1 MAKLG
6 ISTGTNPND
15 GTGDSLL
22 GGAVKVNSNFD
33 EVYGKLGDGTNLF
46 VGIVSSI
53 AVDGALSI
61 STSYG
66 APTITGTANTAVINS
81 RQIYTSGV
89 STFVGDV
96 TAVGV
101 NTFSSAGYD
110 VAGIVT
116 AQQVSLYDSATVAGI
131 TTVDS
136 YGINVTGVGTFSNIA
151 VRGLLENTVGLHTV
165 FIDQTGIAATAVNI
179 TGTATLGIA
188 SITTSH
194 VTTAN
199 IATARI
205 NSGIITSANIGA
217 GVTIDQR
224 GIDVGQTGIVTSNS
238 FVGNLT
244 GTASNATLAA
254 NANGLQGTPN
264 IICANITGT
273 NLTLASGSGANISG
287 VCTASSFS
295 VGANAVV
302 TAARK
307 LSNIASLD
315 ATTTAT
321 IESAIEAAPN
331 DFTDIAVAGIGT
343 ISQLYID
350 GRTNGLNIIGVTTG
364 LSVPGISTLGIIT
377 GATSIQ
383 ATDVYSNFVFGDVSS
398 ATGSPTLTNLAATRV
413 IVGSAVTI
421 DQKNI
426 DAGQTGI
433 ITALTFDGNL
443 TGTPTLGTGV
453 TVTAQGL
460 EVAAGI
466 ISATTFSGALSGNS
480 TSATTATNVTAADES
495 SDTTCFPLFVTAATG
510 NLPPKT
516 GSNLAFNSA
525 NGTLTAT
532 TFSGNLTGTPTL
544 GTGVTVTAEGL
555 EVAAGI
561 ISATTFSGNA
571 TTSTTATTATNV
583 TLADESTDTSCNV
596 LFATAATGNLPP
608 KTGTNLTF
616 NSNSGALTATSFVG
630 ALTGNVTGNVSG
642 NVTGNLTGTPT
653 LGTGVTVTAQGLEV
667 AAGIVTAATFTGNV
681 TATTGTIT
689 TANITTANVGS
700 AVTSSSTG
708 IVVGAGKS
716 YTGDSSRVISGRWI
730 LGANGT
736 SDYTFTGVG
745 FTATENDPDLYLARG
760 NTYEFVNSSGGHPF
774 RIQSTA
780 NGSTGAAYGSGVINN
795 DGGNG
800 STITFEVPFNAPD
813 TLYYQC
819 TAHTGMGGT
828 IFIYPA
834 LR

>member
-1 MAKLG
+1 MAKQG
-6 ISTGTNPND
+6 ISTGTTPND

-22 GGAVKVNSNFD
+22 GGAVKINSNFD

-66 APTITGTANTAVINS
+66 APTITGTANTAVVNA
-81 RQIYTSGV
+81 RQIYSAGIV
-89 STFVGDV
+89 TFASD
-96 TAVGV
+96 ASIAGV

-151 VRGLLENTVGLHTV
+151 VRGNIENSVGVHSV
-165 FIDQTGIAATAVNI
+165 FIDQTGIAATTLTI
-179 TGTATLGIA
+179 SDTATIGIA
-188 SITTSH
+188 SVTTSH

-199 IATARI
+199 LTTANI
-205 NSGIITSANIGA
+205 NSGIITSAVVGS
-217 GVTIDQR
+217 GVSIYGW
-224 GIDVGQTGIVTSNS
+224 GIDASGIVTATS
-238 FVGNLT
+238 FTGNVT
-244 GTASNATLAA
+244 GTATTATLAV
-254 NANGLQGTPN
+254 NAQGLTGSPN
-264 IICANITGT
+264 INCGIITGT
-273 NLTLASGSGANISG
+273 NLHATGGSGANISG

-321 IESAIEAAPN
+321 IESAIEATPN
-331 DFTDIAVAGIGT
+331 DFTDLNVAGLATVG
-343 ISQLYID
+343 QLYIN

-364 LSVPGISTLGIIT
+364 LSVSGVTTVGIVT

-383 ATDVYSNFVFGDVSS
+383 VTDVYSNFLYGDGSNLTGIAVTDNITTSGIATFADALNVTTTGVSTFS
-398 ATGSPTLTNLAATRV
+398 GVANVAIATITDLNVSGFATATTF
-413 IVGSAVTI
+413 VGQLDSGIGTITKAFIGAGVTI

-433 ITALTFDGNL
+433 
-443 TGTPTLGTGV
+443 
-453 TVTAQGL
+453 
-460 EVAAGI
+460 
-466 ISATTFSGALSGNS
+466 
-480 TSATTATNVTAADES
+480 VTAA
-495 SDTTCFPLFVTAATG
+495 
-510 NLPPKT
+510 
-516 GSNLAFNSA
+516 
-525 NGTLTAT
+525 

-544 GTGVTVTAEGL
+544 GTGVTVTTWGL
-555 EVAAGI
+555 EVLGVTT
-561 ISATTFSGNA
+561 STTFSGNVNSGVA
-571 TTSTTATTATNV
+571 TITTGTITTGTVTNLTGTTATIGAV
-583 TLADESTDTSCNV
+583 TIN
-596 LFATAATGNLPP
+596 ATGVN
-608 KTGTNLTF
+608 
-616 NSNSGALTATSFVG
+616 NSGVSTASSFVG
-630 ALTGNVTGNVSG
+630 NITGDVTGNII
-642 NVTGNLTGTPT
+642 GTPT
-653 LGTGVTVTAQGLEV
+653 LGTGVT
-667 AAGIVTAATFTGNV
+667 N
-681 TATTGTIT
+681 TTG
-689 TANITTANVGS
+689 GL
-700 AVTSSSTG
+700 
-708 IVVGAGKS
+708 VVGAGKS

-760 NTYEFVNSSGGHPF
+760 NTYQFVNASGGHPF
-774 RIQSTA
+774 RIQSTQ

-795 DGGNG
+795 DGGDG

>member
-6 ISTGTNPND
+6 ISTGTSPND

-22 GGAVKVNSNFD
+22 GGAVKINSNFD
-33 EVYGKLGDGTNLF
+33 EVYGKLGDGTTLF

-81 RQIYTSGV
+81 RQIYTAGV

-131 TTVDS
+131 TTIDS
-136 YGINVTGVGTFSNIA
+136 YGINITGVGTFSNIA
-151 VRGLLENTVGLHTV
+151 VRGNIENSVGVHSV
-165 FIDQTGIAATAVNI
+165 FIDQTGIAATAANI
-179 TGTATLGIA
+179 TGTASIGIG
-188 SITTSH
+188 SITTTH

-199 IATARI
+199 IATANI
-205 NSGIITSANIGA
+205 NSGIITSAVVGS
-217 GVTIDQR
+217 GVSIYGW
-224 GIDVGQTGIVTSNS
+224 GIDASGIVTATS
-238 FVGNLT
+238 FTGPVT
-244 GTASNATLAA
+244 GTATTATLAV
-254 NANGLQGTPN
+254 NAQGLTGSPN
-264 IICANITGT
+264 INCGIITGT
-273 NLTLASGSGANISG
+273 DLHATGGSGANISG

-321 IESAIEAAPN
+321 IESAIEATPN
-331 DFTDIAVAGIGT
+331 DFTDLNVAGLATVG
-343 ISQLYID
+343 QLYIN

-364 LSVPGISTLGIIT
+364 LSVSGVTTVGIVT

-383 ATDVYSNFVFGDVSS
+383 VTDVYSNFLYGDGSNLTGIAVTDNITTSGIATFADAINVTTTGVSTFS
-398 ATGSPTLTNLAATRV
+398 GVANVAIATITDLNVSGFATATTF
-413 IVGSAVTI
+413 VGQLDSGIGTITKAFIGAGVTI

-433 ITALTFDGNL
+433 ITA
-443 TGTPTLGTGV
+443 
-453 TVTAQGL
+453 A
-460 EVAAGI
+460 
-466 ISATTFSGALSGNS
+466 
-480 TSATTATNVTAADES
+480 
-495 SDTTCFPLFVTAATG
+495 
-510 NLPPKT
+510 
-516 GSNLAFNSA
+516 
-525 NGTLTAT
+525 

-544 GTGVTVTAEGL
+544 GTGVTVTAFGV
-555 EVAAGI
+555 EVLGVT
-561 ISATTFSGNA
+561 SSTTFKGNA
-571 TTSTTATTATNV
+571 VVGVAT
-583 TLADESTDTSCNV
+583 
-596 LFATAATGNLPP
+596 
-608 KTGTNLTF
+608 
-616 NSNSGALTATSFVG
+616 
-630 ALTGNVTGNVSG
+630 
-642 NVTGNLTGTPT
+642 
-653 LGTGVTVTAQGLEV
+653 
-667 AAGIVTAATFTGNV
+667 I
-681 TATTGTIT
+681 TTGTIT
-689 TANITTANVGS
+689 TGTITTGTVTNLTGTTATIGAVTINNSGINNSGIDTCTTLNVTTTSTVGS
-700 AVTSSSTG
+700 AVTSTSTG

-760 NTYEFVNSSGGHPF
+760 NTYQFVNASGGHPF
-774 RIQSTA
+774 RIQSTQ

-828 IFIYPA
+828 IFVYPA

>member
-1 MAKLG
+1 MAKQG
-6 ISTGTNPND
+6 ISTGTTPND

-22 GGAVKVNSNFD
+22 GGAVKINSNFD
-33 EVYGKLGDGTNLF
+33 EVYGKLGDGTTLF

-66 APTITGTANTAVINS
+66 APTITGTANTAVVNA
-81 RQIYTSGV
+81 RQIYSAGIV
-89 STFVGDV
+89 TFAGDASI
-96 TAVGV
+96 TGV

-110 VAGIVT
+110 IAGIVT

-151 VRGLLENTVGLHTV
+151 VRGNIENSVGVHSV
-165 FIDQTGIAATAVNI
+165 FIDQTGIAATTLTI
-179 TGTATLGIA
+179 SDTATIGIA
-188 SITTSH
+188 SVTTSH

-199 IATARI
+199 LTTANI
-205 NSGIITSANIGA
+205 NSGIITSAVVGS
-217 GVTIDQR
+217 GVSIYGW
-224 GIDVGQTGIVTSNS
+224 GIDASGIVTATS
-238 FVGNLT
+238 FTGNVT
-244 GTASNATLAA
+244 GTATTATLAV
-254 NANGLQGTPN
+254 NAQGLTGSPN
-264 IICANITGT
+264 INCGIITGT
-273 NLTLASGSGANISG
+273 NLHATGGSGANISG

-321 IESAIEAAPN
+321 IESAIEATPN
-331 DFTDIAVAGIGT
+331 DFTDLNVAGLATVG
-343 ISQLYID
+343 QLYIN

-364 LSVPGISTLGIIT
+364 LSVSGVTTVGIVT

-383 ATDVYSNFVFGDVSS
+383 VTDVYSNFLYGDGSNLTGIAVTDNITTSGIATFADALNVTTTGVSTFS
-398 ATGSPTLTNLAATRV
+398 GVANVAIATITDLNVSGFATATTF
-413 IVGSAVTI
+413 VGQLDSGIGTITKAFIGAGVTI

-433 ITALTFDGNL
+433 
-443 TGTPTLGTGV
+443 
-453 TVTAQGL
+453 
-460 EVAAGI
+460 
-466 ISATTFSGALSGNS
+466 
-480 TSATTATNVTAADES
+480 VTAA
-495 SDTTCFPLFVTAATG
+495 
-510 NLPPKT
+510 
-516 GSNLAFNSA
+516 
-525 NGTLTAT
+525 

-544 GTGVTVTAEGL
+544 GTGVTVTTWGL
-555 EVAAGI
+555 EVLGVTT
-561 ISATTFSGNA
+561 STTFSGNVNSGVA
-571 TTSTTATTATNV
+571 TITTGTITTGTVTNLTGTTATIGAV
-583 TLADESTDTSCNV
+583 TIN
-596 LFATAATGNLPP
+596 ATGVN
-608 KTGTNLTF
+608 
-616 NSNSGALTATSFVG
+616 NSGVSTASSFVG
-630 ALTGNVTGNVSG
+630 NITGDVTGNII
-642 NVTGNLTGTPT
+642 GTPT
-653 LGTGVTVTAQGLEV
+653 LGTGVT
-667 AAGIVTAATFTGNV
+667 N
-681 TATTGTIT
+681 TTG
-689 TANITTANVGS
+689 GL
-700 AVTSSSTG
+700 
-708 IVVGAGKS
+708 VVGAGKS

-760 NTYEFVNSSGGHPF
+760 NTYQFVNASGGHPF
-774 RIQSTA
+774 RIQSTQ

-795 DGGNG
+795 DGGDG

>member
-22 GGAVKVNSNFD
+22 GGAVKINSNFD

-61 STSYG
+61 STTFG

-81 RQIYTSGV
+81 RQIFTAGV

-131 TTVDS
+131 TTIDS
-136 YGINVTGVGTFSNIA
+136 YGINVTGVGTFTNIA
-151 VRGLLENTVGLHTV
+151 VRGLLETTVGLHTV
-165 FIDQTGIAATAVNI
+165 FIDQTGVAATAVNI

-238 FVGNLT
+238 FVGDLT

-264 IICANITGT
+264 IVCANITGT

-466 ISATTFSGALSGNS
+466 ISATTFSGNS
-480 TSATTATNVTAADES
+480 TTA
-495 SDTTCFPLFVTAATG
+495 
-510 NLPPKT
+510 
-516 GSNLAFNSA
+516 
-525 NGTLTAT
+525 
-532 TFSGNLTGTPTL
+532 
-544 GTGVTVTAEGL
+544 
-555 EVAAGI
+555 
-561 ISATTFSGNA
+561 
-571 TTSTTATTATNV
+571 TTATTATNV

-616 NSNSGALTATSFVG
+616 NSNTGALTATSFVG
-630 ALTGNVTGNVSG
+630 DGSNLTGITATSVAGINTLTTSGFNQIVATGVVTATTFS
-642 NVTGNLTGTPT
+642 GNLTGTPT

-667 AAGIVTAATFTGNV
+667 AAGIVTAATFTGDLTGNITGTPTLGTGV
-681 TATTGTIT
+681 TNTTG
-689 TANITTANVGS
+689 GL
-700 AVTSSSTG
+700 
-708 IVVGAGKS
+708 VVGAGKS
-716 YTGDSSRVISGRWI
+716 YTGDSSRVVSGRWI
-730 LGANGT
+730 LGANGS

-760 NTYEFVNSSGGHPF
+760 NTYEFVNASGGHPF
-774 RIQSTA
+774 RIQSTQ

-819 TAHTGMGGT
+819 TSHTGMGGT
-828 IFIYPA
+828 MFIYPA

>member
-22 GGAVKVNSNFD
+22 GGAVKINSNFD

-61 STSYG
+61 STTFG

-81 RQIYTSGV
+81 RQIFTAGV

-131 TTVDS
+131 TTIDS
-136 YGINVTGVGTFSNIA
+136 YGINVTGVGTFTNIA
-151 VRGLLENTVGLHTV
+151 VRGLLETTVGLHTV
-165 FIDQTGIAATAVNI
+165 FIDQTGVAATAVNI

-238 FVGNLT
+238 FVGDLT

-264 IICANITGT
+264 IVCANITGT

-466 ISATTFSGALSGNS
+466 ISATTFSGNS
-480 TSATTATNVTAADES
+480 TTA
-495 SDTTCFPLFVTAATG
+495 
-510 NLPPKT
+510 
-516 GSNLAFNSA
+516 
-525 NGTLTAT
+525 
-532 TFSGNLTGTPTL
+532 
-544 GTGVTVTAEGL
+544 
-555 EVAAGI
+555 
-561 ISATTFSGNA
+561 
-571 TTSTTATTATNV
+571 TTATTATNV

-616 NSNSGALTATSFVG
+616 NSNTGALTATSFVG
-630 ALTGNVTGNVSG
+630 DGSNLTGITATSVAGINTLTTSGFNQIVATGVVTATTFS
-642 NVTGNLTGTPT
+642 GNLTGTPT

-667 AAGIVTAATFTGNV
+667 AAGIVTAATFTGDLTGNITGTPTLGTGV
-681 TATTGTIT
+681 TNTTG
-689 TANITTANVGS
+689 GL
-700 AVTSSSTG
+700 
-708 IVVGAGKS
+708 VVGAGKS
-716 YTGDSSRVISGRWI
+716 YTGDSSRVVSGRWI

-760 NTYEFVNSSGGHPF
+760 NTYEFVNASGGHPF
-774 RIQSTA
+774 RIQSTQ

-819 TAHTGMGGT
+819 TAHAGMGGT
-828 IFIYPA
+828 IFVYPT

>member
-1 MAKLG
+1 MAKQG
-6 ISTGTNPND
+6 ISTGTSPND

-66 APTITGTANTAVINS
+66 APTITGTANTAVVNA
-81 RQIYTSGV
+81 RQIYSAGIV
-89 STFVGDV
+89 TFAGDAKI
-96 TAVGV
+96 TGV

-110 VAGIVT
+110 IAGIVT
-116 AQQVSLYDSATVAGI
+116 AQDGVLYDTLKIAGI
-131 TTVDS
+131 TTINSFGVNVGGAVTATTLGIRDTGDGS
-136 YGINVTGVGTFSNIA
+136 YVG
-151 VRGLLENTVGLHTV
+151 LNTVTL
-165 FIDQTGIAATAVNI
+165 DNTGIAATAINI
-179 TGTATLGIA
+179 TDTATLTSA
-188 SITTSH
+188 RITT
-194 VTTAN
+194 
-199 IATARI
+199 ATI
-205 NSGIITSANIGA
+205 NSGIVTAATVGA
-217 GVTIDQR
+217 AVTINSG
-224 GIDVGQTGIVTSNS
+224 GIDIASGIVTATTFKGALTGN
-238 FVGNLT
+238 VTGNLT
-244 GTASNATLAA
+244 GTASVATLAT
-254 NANGLQGTPN
+254 NAQGLTGTPLITVEN
-264 IICANITGT
+264 IIC
-273 NLTLASGSGANISG
+273 SGSGLNANLSTGIATATSYKVGSNEVIS
-287 VCTASSFS
+287 S
-295 VGANAVV
+295 
-302 TAARK
+302 ARK

-321 IESAIEAAPN
+321 IESAIEASPN
-331 DFTDIAVAGIGT
+331 DFTDLNVAGLATVGT
-343 ISQLYID
+343 LYVN
-350 GRTNGLNIIGVTTG
+350 GRTNGLNISGVTTG
-364 LSVPGISTLGIIT
+364 LSVSGVTTVGIVT

-383 ATDVYSNFVFGDVSS
+383 VTDVYSNFIFGDVSN
-398 ATGSPTLTNLAATRV
+398 ATGSPSFTVLTATKGL
-413 IVGSAVTI
+413 IGAGVTI

-466 ISATTFSGALSGNS
+466 ISATTFSGN
-480 TSATTATNVTAADES
+480 ATTATLATNFTVTANNTANE
-495 SDTTCFPLFVTAATG
+495 TVYPIFVDGATG
-510 NLPPKT
+510 TQGAETDT
-516 GSNLAFNSA
+516 GLSYNPSTNI
-525 NGTLTAT
+525 LTAG

-544 GTGVTVTAEGL
+544 GTGVT
-555 EVAAGI
+555 I
-561 ISATTFSGNA
+561 
-571 TTSTTATTATNV
+571 
-583 TLADESTDTSCNV
+583 
-596 LFATAATGNLPP
+596 
-608 KTGTNLTF
+608 
-616 NSNSGALTATSFVG
+616 
-630 ALTGNVTGNVSG
+630 
-642 NVTGNLTGTPT
+642 
-653 LGTGVTVTAQGLEV
+653 TAQGLEV
-667 AAGIVTAATFTGNV
+667 AAGIVTAATFTGNL
-681 TATTGTIT
+681 TATTAT
-689 TANITTANVGS
+689 ITTANVGS

-716 YTGDSSRVISGRWI
+716 YTGDSSRVVSGRWI

-760 NTYEFVNSSGGHPF
+760 NTYEFVNASGGHPF
-774 RIQSTA
+774 RIQSTQ

-828 IFIYPA
+828 MFIYPA

>member
-1 MAKLG
+1 MAKQG
-6 ISTGTNPND
+6 ISTGTTPND

-22 GGAVKVNSNFD
+22 GGAVKINSNFD
-33 EVYGKLGDGTNLF
+33 EVYGKLGDGTTLF

-66 APTITGTANTAVINS
+66 APTITGTANTAVVNA
-81 RQIYTSGV
+81 RQIYSAGIV
-89 STFVGDV
+89 TFASD
-96 TAVGV
+96 ASIAGV

-151 VRGLLENTVGLHTV
+151 VRGNIENSVGVHSV
-165 FIDQTGIAATAVNI
+165 FIDQTGIAATTLTI
-179 TGTATLGIA
+179 SDTATIGIA
-188 SITTSH
+188 SVTTSH

-199 IATARI
+199 LTTANI
-205 NSGIITSANIGA
+205 NSGIITSAVVGS
-217 GVTIDQR
+217 GVSIYGW
-224 GIDVGQTGIVTSNS
+224 GIDASGIVTATS
-238 FVGNLT
+238 FTGNVT
-244 GTASNATLAA
+244 GTATTATLAV
-254 NANGLQGTPN
+254 NAQGLTGSPN
-264 IICANITGT
+264 INCGIITGT
-273 NLTLASGSGANISG
+273 NLHATGGSGANISG

-321 IESAIEAAPN
+321 IESAIEATPN
-331 DFTDIAVAGIGT
+331 DFTDLNVAGLATVG
-343 ISQLYID
+343 QLYIN

-364 LSVPGISTLGIIT
+364 LSVSGVTTVGIVT

-383 ATDVYSNFVFGDVSS
+383 VTDVYSNFLYGDGSNLTGIAVTDNITTSGIATFADALNVTTTGVSTFS
-398 ATGSPTLTNLAATRV
+398 GVANVAIATITDLNVSGFATATTF
-413 IVGSAVTI
+413 VGQLDSGIGTITKAFIGAGVTI

-433 ITALTFDGNL
+433 
-443 TGTPTLGTGV
+443 
-453 TVTAQGL
+453 
-460 EVAAGI
+460 
-466 ISATTFSGALSGNS
+466 
-480 TSATTATNVTAADES
+480 VTAA
-495 SDTTCFPLFVTAATG
+495 
-510 NLPPKT
+510 
-516 GSNLAFNSA
+516 
-525 NGTLTAT
+525 

-544 GTGVTVTAEGL
+544 GTGVTVTTWGL
-555 EVAAGI
+555 EVLGVTT
-561 ISATTFSGNA
+561 STTFSGNVNSGVA
-571 TTSTTATTATNV
+571 TITTGTITTGTVTNLTGTTATIGAV
-583 TLADESTDTSCNV
+583 TIN
-596 LFATAATGNLPP
+596 ATGVN
-608 KTGTNLTF
+608 
-616 NSNSGALTATSFVG
+616 NSGVSTASSFVG
-630 ALTGNVTGNVSG
+630 NITGDVTGNII
-642 NVTGNLTGTPT
+642 GTPT
-653 LGTGVTVTAQGLEV
+653 LGTGVT
-667 AAGIVTAATFTGNV
+667 N
-681 TATTGTIT
+681 TTG
-689 TANITTANVGS
+689 GL
-700 AVTSSSTG
+700 
-708 IVVGAGKS
+708 VVGAGKS

-760 NTYEFVNSSGGHPF
+760 NTYQFVNASGGHPF
-774 RIQSTA
+774 RIQSTQ

-795 DGGNG
+795 DGGDG

>member
-22 GGAVKVNSNFD
+22 GGAVKINSNFD
-33 EVYGKLGDGTNLF
+33 EVYGKLGDGTTLF

-81 RQIYTSGV
+81 RQIYTAGV

-110 VAGIVT
+110 IAGIVT

-131 TTVDS
+131 TTIDS
-136 YGINVTGVGTFSNIA
+136 YGINVTGVGTFTNIA
-151 VRGLLENTVGLHTV
+151 VRGLLETTVGLHTV
-165 FIDQTGIAATAVNI
+165 FIDQTGVAATAVNI

-199 IATARI
+199 IATAKI

-238 FVGNLT
+238 FVGDLT

-295 VGANAVV
+295 VGANAVIN
-302 TAARK
+302 ASRQ
-307 LSNIASLD
+307 LQNIASLD
-315 ATTTAT
+315 STTTAT

-466 ISATTFSGALSGNS
+466 ISATTFSGNATTS
-480 TSATTATNVTAADES
+480 TTATTATNITAADES

-510 NLPPKT
+510 DLPPKT
-516 GSNLAFNSA
+516 GSNLAFNS
-525 NGTLTAT
+525 
-532 TFSGNLTGTPTL
+532 S
-544 GTGVTVTAEGL
+544 
-555 EVAAGI
+555 
-561 ISATTFSGNA
+561 
-571 TTSTTATTATNV
+571 
-583 TLADESTDTSCNV
+583 
-596 LFATAATGNLPP
+596 
-608 KTGTNLTF
+608 
-616 NSNSGALTATSFVG
+616 SGALTATSFVG
-630 ALTGNVTGNVSG
+630 
-642 NVTGNLTGTPT
+642 NLSGTPT

-667 AAGIVTAATFTGNV
+667 AAGIISATTFSGNATTATLATDATSFTVTANNSTSETVYPVFVDGATGSQGAETDTALSYNPGTNVLTAVTFSGNLTGTPTLGTGVTVTAQGIEVAAGIVTAATFTGNL
-681 TATTGTIT
+681 TATTAT
-689 TANITTANVGS
+689 ITTANVGS
-700 AVTSSSTG
+700 AVTSTSTG
-708 IVVGAGKS
+708 VVVGAGAS

-730 LGANGT
+730 LGADGT
-736 SDYTFTGVG
+736 NHYTFTGVG

-760 NTYEFVNSSGGHPF
+760 NTYEFVNTGAHPF
-774 RIQSTA
+774 RIQSTQ
-780 NGSTGAAYGSGVINN
+780 NGSTGPAYGSGVINN
-795 DGGNG
+795 DGSTN

-819 TAHTGMGGT
+819 TSHTGMGGT
-828 IFIYPA
+828 IFVYPT

>member
-1 MAKLG
+1 MAKQG
-6 ISTGTNPND
+6 ISTGTTPND

-22 GGAVKVNSNFD
+22 GGAVKINSNFD

-66 APTITGTANTAVINS
+66 APTITGTANTAVVNA
-81 RQIYTSGV
+81 RQIYSAGIV
-89 STFVGDV
+89 TFASDASITGI
-96 TAVGV
+96 
-101 NTFSSAGYD
+101 NSFSSAGYD

-151 VRGLLENTVGLHTV
+151 VRGNIENSVGVHSV
-165 FIDQTGIAATAVNI
+165 FIDQTGIAATTLTI
-179 TGTATLGIA
+179 SDTATIGIA
-188 SITTSH
+188 SVTTSH

-199 IATARI
+199 LTTANI
-205 NSGIITSANIGA
+205 NSGIITSAVVGS
-217 GVTIDQR
+217 GVSIYGW
-224 GIDVGQTGIVTSNS
+224 GIDASGIVTATS
-238 FVGNLT
+238 FTGNVT
-244 GTASNATLAA
+244 GTATTATLAV
-254 NANGLQGTPN
+254 NAQGLTGSPN
-264 IICANITGT
+264 INCGIITGT
-273 NLTLASGSGANISG
+273 NLHATGGSGANISG

-321 IESAIEAAPN
+321 IESAIEATPN
-331 DFTDIAVAGIGT
+331 DFTDLNVAGLATVG
-343 ISQLYID
+343 QLYIN

-364 LSVPGISTLGIIT
+364 LSVSGVTTVGIVT

-383 ATDVYSNFVFGDVSS
+383 VTDVYSNFLYGDGSNLTGIAVTDNITTSGIATFADALNVTTTGVSTFS
-398 ATGSPTLTNLAATRV
+398 GVANVAIATITDLNVSGFATATTF
-413 IVGSAVTI
+413 VGQLDSGIGTITKAFIGAGVTI

-433 ITALTFDGNL
+433 
-443 TGTPTLGTGV
+443 
-453 TVTAQGL
+453 
-460 EVAAGI
+460 
-466 ISATTFSGALSGNS
+466 
-480 TSATTATNVTAADES
+480 VTAA
-495 SDTTCFPLFVTAATG
+495 
-510 NLPPKT
+510 
-516 GSNLAFNSA
+516 
-525 NGTLTAT
+525 

-544 GTGVTVTAEGL
+544 GTGVTVTTWGL
-555 EVAAGI
+555 EVLGVTT
-561 ISATTFSGNA
+561 STTFSGNVNSGVA
-571 TTSTTATTATNV
+571 TITTGTITTGTVTNLTGTTATIGAV
-583 TLADESTDTSCNV
+583 TIN
-596 LFATAATGNLPP
+596 ATGVN
-608 KTGTNLTF
+608 
-616 NSNSGALTATSFVG
+616 NSGVSTASSFVG
-630 ALTGNVTGNVSG
+630 NITGDLTGNII
-642 NVTGNLTGTPT
+642 GTPT
-653 LGTGVTVTAQGLEV
+653 LGTGVT
-667 AAGIVTAATFTGNV
+667 N
-681 TATTGTIT
+681 TTG
-689 TANITTANVGS
+689 GL
-700 AVTSSSTG
+700 
-708 IVVGAGKS
+708 VVGAGKS

-760 NTYEFVNSSGGHPF
+760 NTYQFVNESGGHPF
-774 RIQSTA
+774 RIQSTQ

-795 DGGNG
+795 DGASG

>member
-6 ISTGTNPND
+6 ISTGTSPND

-33 EVYGKLGDGTNLF
+33 EVYGKLGDGTTLF

-61 STSYG
+61 STSFG
-66 APTITGTANTAVINS
+66 APTITGTANTAVVNA
-81 RQIYTSGV
+81 RQIYSAGIV
-89 STFVGDV
+89 TFAGDASI
-96 TAVGV
+96 TGV

-131 TTVDS
+131 TTIDS
-136 YGINVTGVGTFSNIA
+136 YGINITGVGTFSNIA
-151 VRGLLENTVGLHTV
+151 VRGNIENSVGVHSV
-165 FIDQTGIAATAVNI
+165 FIDQTGIAATAANI
-179 TGTATLGIA
+179 TGTATIGIA
-188 SITTSH
+188 SVTTSH

-199 IATARI
+199 LTTANI
-205 NSGIITSANIGA
+205 NSGIITSAVVGS
-217 GVTIDQR
+217 GVSIYGW
-224 GIDVGQTGIVTSNS
+224 GIDASGIVTATS
-238 FVGNLT
+238 FTGPVT
-244 GTASNATLAA
+244 GTATTATLAV
-254 NANGLQGTPN
+254 NAQGLTGSPN
-264 IICANITGT
+264 INCGIITGT
-273 NLTLASGSGANISG
+273 DLHATGGSGANISG

-321 IESAIEAAPN
+321 IESAIEATPN
-331 DFTDIAVAGIGT
+331 DFTDLNVAGLATVG
-343 ISQLYID
+343 QLYIN

-364 LSVPGISTLGIIT
+364 LSVSGVTTVGIVT

-383 ATDVYSNFVFGDVSS
+383 VTDVYSNFLYGDGSNLTGIAVTDNITTSGIATFSDAINVTTTGVSTFS
-398 ATGSPTLTNLAATRV
+398 GVANVAIATITDLNVSGFATATTF
-413 IVGSAVTI
+413 VGQLDSGIGTITKAFIGAGVTI

-433 ITALTFDGNL
+433 
-443 TGTPTLGTGV
+443 
-453 TVTAQGL
+453 
-460 EVAAGI
+460 
-466 ISATTFSGALSGNS
+466 
-480 TSATTATNVTAADES
+480 VTAA
-495 SDTTCFPLFVTAATG
+495 
-510 NLPPKT
+510 
-516 GSNLAFNSA
+516 
-525 NGTLTAT
+525 

-544 GTGVTVTAEGL
+544 GTGVTVTAFGV
-555 EVAAGI
+555 EVLGVT
-561 ISATTFSGNA
+561 SSTTFKGNA
-571 TTSTTATTATNV
+571 VVGVAT
-583 TLADESTDTSCNV
+583 
-596 LFATAATGNLPP
+596 
-608 KTGTNLTF
+608 
-616 NSNSGALTATSFVG
+616 
-630 ALTGNVTGNVSG
+630 
-642 NVTGNLTGTPT
+642 
-653 LGTGVTVTAQGLEV
+653 
-667 AAGIVTAATFTGNV
+667 I
-681 TATTGTIT
+681 TTGTIT
-689 TANITTANVGS
+689 TGTVTNLTGTTATIGAVTINNSGINNSGISTATTLNATTFTATTSAVGS
-700 AVTSSSTG
+700 AVTSTSTG

-716 YTGDSSRVISGRWI
+716 YTGDSSRVVSGRWI

-760 NTYEFVNSSGGHPF
+760 NTYEFVNASGGHPF
-774 RIQSTA
+774 RIQSTT

-828 IFIYPA
+828 MFIYPA

>member
-6 ISTGTNPND
+6 ISTGTSPND

-22 GGAVKVNSNFD
+22 GGAVKINSNFD
-33 EVYGKLGDGTNLF
+33 EVYGKLGDGTTLF

-61 STSYG
+61 STSFG
-66 APTITGTANTAVINS
+66 APTITGTANTAVVNA
-81 RQIYTSGV
+81 RQIYSAGIV
-89 STFVGDV
+89 TFAGDASI
-96 TAVGV
+96 TGV

-131 TTVDS
+131 TTIDS
-136 YGINVTGVGTFSNIA
+136 YGINITGVGTFSNIA
-151 VRGLLENTVGLHTV
+151 VRGNIENSVGVHSV
-165 FIDQTGIAATAVNI
+165 FIDQTGIAATAANI
-179 TGTATLGIA
+179 TGTATIGIA
-188 SITTSH
+188 SVTTSH

-199 IATARI
+199 LTTANI
-205 NSGIITSANIGA
+205 NSGIITSAVVGS
-217 GVTIDQR
+217 GVSIYGW
-224 GIDVGQTGIVTSNS
+224 GIDASGIVTATS
-238 FVGNLT
+238 FTGPVT
-244 GTASNATLAA
+244 GTATTATLAV
-254 NANGLQGTPN
+254 NAQGLTGSPN
-264 IICANITGT
+264 INCGIITGT
-273 NLTLASGSGANISG
+273 NLHATGGSGANISG

-321 IESAIEAAPN
+321 IESAIEATPN
-331 DFTDIAVAGIGT
+331 DFTDLNVAGLATVG
-343 ISQLYID
+343 QLYIN

-364 LSVPGISTLGIIT
+364 LSVSGVTTVGIVT

-383 ATDVYSNFVFGDVSS
+383 VTDVYSNFLYGDGSSLTGIAVTDNITTSGIATFADAINVTTTGVSTFS
-398 ATGSPTLTNLAATRV
+398 GVVQVGVATITDLTISGFATATTFNGQLDSG
-413 IVGSAVTI
+413 IGTITKAFIGAGVTI

-433 ITALTFDGNL
+433 ITA
-443 TGTPTLGTGV
+443 
-453 TVTAQGL
+453 A
-460 EVAAGI
+460 
-466 ISATTFSGALSGNS
+466 
-480 TSATTATNVTAADES
+480 
-495 SDTTCFPLFVTAATG
+495 
-510 NLPPKT
+510 
-516 GSNLAFNSA
+516 
-525 NGTLTAT
+525 

-544 GTGVTVTAEGL
+544 GTGVTVTAFGV
-555 EVAAGI
+555 EVLGVT
-561 ISATTFSGNA
+561 SSTTFKGNA
-571 TTSTTATTATNV
+571 VVGVAT
-583 TLADESTDTSCNV
+583 
-596 LFATAATGNLPP
+596 
-608 KTGTNLTF
+608 
-616 NSNSGALTATSFVG
+616 
-630 ALTGNVTGNVSG
+630 
-642 NVTGNLTGTPT
+642 
-653 LGTGVTVTAQGLEV
+653 
-667 AAGIVTAATFTGNV
+667 I
-681 TATTGTIT
+681 TTGTIT
-689 TANITTANVGS
+689 TGTVTNLTGTTATIGAVTINNSGINNSGISTATTLNATTFTATTSAVGS
-700 AVTSSSTG
+700 AVTSTSTG

-716 YTGDSSRVISGRWI
+716 YTGDSSRVVSGRWI

-760 NTYEFVNSSGGHPF
+760 NTYQFVNASGGHPF
-774 RIQSTA
+774 RIQSTQ

-828 IFIYPA
+828 MFIYPA

>member
-1 MAKLG
+1 MAKQG
-6 ISTGTNPND
+6 ISTGTTPND

-22 GGAVKVNSNFD
+22 GGAVKINSNFD

-61 STSYG
+61 STSFG
-66 APTITGTANTAVINS
+66 APTITGTANTAVVNA
-81 RQIYTSGV
+81 RQIYSAGIV
-89 STFVGDV
+89 TFAGDASI
-96 TAVGV
+96 TGV

-110 VAGIVT
+110 IAGIVT

-136 YGINVTGVGTFSNIA
+136 YGINVTGVGTFTNIA
-151 VRGLLENTVGLHTV
+151 VRGLLETTVGLHTV
-165 FIDQTGIAATAVNI
+165 FIDQTGVAATAVNI

-199 IATARI
+199 IATAKI

-238 FVGNLT
+238 FVGDLT

-295 VGANAVV
+295 VGANAVIN
-302 TAARK
+302 ASRQ
-307 LSNIASLD
+307 LQNIASLD
-315 ATTTAT
+315 STTTAT

-466 ISATTFSGALSGNS
+466 ISATTFSGNATTS
-480 TSATTATNVTAADES
+480 TTATTATNITAADES

-510 NLPPKT
+510 DLPPKT
-516 GSNLAFNSA
+516 GSNLAFNS
-525 NGTLTAT
+525 
-532 TFSGNLTGTPTL
+532 S
-544 GTGVTVTAEGL
+544 
-555 EVAAGI
+555 
-561 ISATTFSGNA
+561 
-571 TTSTTATTATNV
+571 
-583 TLADESTDTSCNV
+583 
-596 LFATAATGNLPP
+596 
-608 KTGTNLTF
+608 
-616 NSNSGALTATSFVG
+616 SGALTATSFVG
-630 ALTGNVTGNVSG
+630 
-642 NVTGNLTGTPT
+642 NLSGTPT

-667 AAGIVTAATFTGNV
+667 AAGIISATTFSGNATTATLATDATSFTVTANNSTSETVYPVFVDGATGSQGAETDTALSYNPGTNVLTAVTFSGNLTGTPTLGTGVTVTAQGIEVAAGIVTAATFTGNL
-681 TATTGTIT
+681 TATTAT
-689 TANITTANVGS
+689 ITTANVGS
-700 AVTSSSTG
+700 AVTSTSTG
-708 IVVGAGKS
+708 VVVGAGAS

-730 LGANGT
+730 LGADGT
-736 SDYTFTGVG
+736 NHYTFTGVG

-760 NTYEFVNSSGGHPF
+760 NTYEFVNTGAHPF
-774 RIQSTA
+774 RIQSTQ
-780 NGSTGAAYGSGVINN
+780 NGSTGPAYGSGVINN
-795 DGGNG
+795 DGSTN

-819 TAHTGMGGT
+819 TSHTGMGGT
-828 IFIYPA
+828 IFVYPT

>member
-22 GGAVKVNSNFD
+22 GGAVKINSNFD

-61 STSYG
+61 STTFG

-81 RQIYTSGV
+81 RQIFTAGV

-131 TTVDS
+131 TTIDS
-136 YGINVTGVGTFSNIA
+136 YGINVTGVGTFTNIA
-151 VRGLLENTVGLHTV
+151 VRGLLETTVGLHTV
-165 FIDQTGIAATAVNI
+165 FIDQTGVAATAVNI

-199 IATARI
+199 IATAKI

-238 FVGNLT
+238 FVGDLT

-264 IICANITGT
+264 IVCANITGT

-466 ISATTFSGALSGNS
+466 ISATTFSGNS
-480 TSATTATNVTAADES
+480 TTA
-495 SDTTCFPLFVTAATG
+495 
-510 NLPPKT
+510 
-516 GSNLAFNSA
+516 
-525 NGTLTAT
+525 
-532 TFSGNLTGTPTL
+532 
-544 GTGVTVTAEGL
+544 
-555 EVAAGI
+555 
-561 ISATTFSGNA
+561 
-571 TTSTTATTATNV
+571 TTATTATNV

-616 NSNSGALTATSFVG
+616 NSNTGALTATSFVG
-630 ALTGNVTGNVSG
+630 DGSNLTGITATSVAGINTLTTSGFNQIVATGVVTATTFS
-642 NVTGNLTGTPT
+642 GNLTGTPT
-653 LGTGVTVTAQGLEV
+653 LGTGVTVTAQGVEVAAGIISATTFSGNLTGTPTLGTAGTVTAQGLEV
-667 AAGIVTAATFTGNV
+667 AAGIVTAATFTGDLTGNITGTPTLGTGV
-681 TATTGTIT
+681 TNTTG
-689 TANITTANVGS
+689 GL
-700 AVTSSSTG
+700 
-708 IVVGAGKS
+708 VVGAGKS
-716 YTGDSSRVISGRWI
+716 YTGDSSRVVSGRWI

-745 FTATENDPDLYLARG
+745 LTVTENDPDLYLARG
-760 NTYEFVNSSGGHPF
+760 NTYEFVNASGGHPF

-819 TAHTGMGGT
+819 TSHTGMGGT
-828 IFIYPA
+828 MFIYPA